1 MKNMRFGANFFQE
14 EPDAKTSCEENVERT
29 FG

>member
-1 MKNMRFGANFFQE
+1 MKNMRFGAKSFQE

>member
-1 MKNMRFGANFFQE
+1 MRFGANFFQE

>member
-1 MKNMRFGANFFQE
+1 MKNMRFGAKFFQE
-14 EPDAKTSCEENVERT
+14 EPDAKTSCEEDVERT